1 MSEKARD
8 LIQKLLTVDPSA
20 RISAKEALEHPFIKN
35 RPKTVKVDEIKAK
48 RILENL
54 RNFKVL
60 K

>member
-1 MSEKARD
+1 M
-8 LIQKLLTVDPSA
+8 LTVDPSA